1 MAVTLERRRLDA
13 GPGDPAL
20 AARLRREIEGEVL
33 FGGFDRG
40 RYSTDASIYQIE
52 PQGVVVPNTDADVQ
66 ATLAIAREFGVGV
79 VARGGGT
86 SQAGQTVG
94 SGLIIDYSKHLA
106 RVVELDAEGR
116 TVWVEP
122 GLVLDRL
129 NRYLRSYGL
138 FFPVDISTGSRATLG
153 GMAANNAC
161 GARSIRYGIMVD
173 NLLEIEALLADGETI
188 RFAHVP
194 GNLEPVGMSARYVEL
209 IQIVRAL
216 AEREADAIATGFPK
230 VQRRVGGYNLDR
242 VHAGGHSM
250 AELLVGSEGTLALF
264 RRLKLRLQALPEH
277 RVLGVCHFPTFDQAM
292 ASTKA
297 IVELAPSA
305 VELVDRTILELGR
318 QIPAY
323 RVLIERFVRGAPDAL
338 LLVEF
343 AGDDQDAQRAR
354 LQRLGELM
362 ADLGFADAVVEAI
375 DPAAQAGIWD
385 VRKAGLNIVMSMKGA
400 GKPVSFIEDCAVP
413 LEHLADYTRRLTEIF
428 AKHGTTGTWYAH
440 ASVGCLHVRPILN
453 LKQEKDAAAMRAIAE
468 EAFAMVRAYKGSHS
482 GEHGDGLVRSAWH
495 SAMFGERLVH
505 AFEEVKA
512 AFDPDGM
519 LNPGK
524 IVGAPRMDDRR
535 LFRYPPGYREVPLD
549 TALDWSAWGGF
560 LGAAEMCN
568 NNGACR
574 KSEPGVM
581 CPSYRVTHDEQHV
594 TRGRANTLRL
604 ALSGQLGPDA
614 LVSEAMA
621 DTLDLCVACKA
632 CRRECPTGVDMAR
645 MKIEVMH
652 QVRRARRLSLR
663 DRLIAY
669 LPRYAP
675 HASRARWLLHL
686 RDQLPGGAAVAE
698 RALGFSAKRPLP
710 RWHAKPFRPV
720 PNGRSPEGDGRDVVL
735 FADTFT
741 SWFEP
746 DNARAAV
753 AVLEAAGYRVHAA
766 MRPDGRPLCCGRTF
780 LSAGLV
786 AEARREAQATLAVL
800 RRFVEA
806 GVPAVGLE
814 PSCLLTMRDEFTALL
829 PGSAGDALAERAL
842 LLEEFLWRE
851 HAGGRLRLPMRSNG
865 PRRALVHGHCHQKA
879 FGAMAAVTGCLGLVP
894 DLTVEAIESS
904 CCGMAGAFG
913 YEAEHHAISLR
924 MAELSLLPAVRGADP
939 DTLIVADGTSC
950 RQQIRDGSGRD
961 AVHVARVLADALNGP
976 APSPKAL
983 TQGFTSPDGAR
994 SNRTP
999 ASTNR
1004 DGNPD
1009 PGCARRASVRPAS
1022 SFAPAAPSRSTCAL

>member
-1 MAVTLERRRLDA
+1 MAAILRRRQLDA
-13 GPGDPAL
+13 GPGNRAL
-20 AARLRREIEGEVL
+20 AARLRRELEGEVR
-33 FGGFDRG
+33 FGAFDRG

-52 PQGVVVPNTDADVQ
+52 PQGVVVPRTDADVQ
-66 ATLAIAREFGVGV
+66 AALAIAREAGVPV

-86 SQAGQTVG
+86 SQSGQTVG
-94 SGLIIDYSKHLA
+94 DGLIVDYSKHLA
-106 RVVELDAEGR
+106 GLIEVDPEAR
-116 TVWVEP
+116 TAWVEP

-129 NRYLRSYGL
+129 NRHLRPHGL

-173 NLLEIEALLADGETI
+173 NLLEIDALLADGETI
-188 RFAHVP
+188 RFAAVP
-194 GNLEPVGMSARYVEL
+194 GNLESAATSVRYEAL
-209 IQIVRAL
+209 IQGVRAL

-230 VQRRVGGYNLDR
+230 VVRRVGGYNLDR
-242 VHAGGHSM
+242 VRVAGHNM

-264 RRLKLRLQALPEH
+264 RRLKLKLQPLPRH
-277 RVLGVCHFPTFDQAM
+277 RVLGVCHFPRFHEAM
-292 ASTKA
+292 ASTEA
-297 IVELAPSA
+297 IVGLEPSA

-323 RVLIERFVRGAPDAL
+323 RPLIERFVRGAPDAL

-343 AGDDQDAQRAR
+343 AGDDPDEQRAR
-354 LQRLGELM
+354 LKRLGELM

-375 DPAAQAGIWD
+375 EPAAQAGIWD

-453 LKQEKDAAAMRAIAE
+453 LKQDKDVAAMRAIAE
-468 EAFAMVRAYKGSHS
+468 EAFAMVRAYKGAHS
-482 GEHGDGLVRSAWH
+482 GEHGDGLVRSEFH
-495 SAMFGERLVH
+495 EAMFGERLVR
-505 AFEEVKA
+505 AFKEVKA
-512 AFDPDGM
+512 AFDPDGL

-524 IVGAPRMDDRR
+524 IVDAPRMDDRT
-535 LFRYPPGYREVPLD
+535 LFRYPPGYHAAPLD

-574 KSEPGVM
+574 KADPGVM
-581 CPSYRVTHDEQHV
+581 CPSYRVSGDEQHV

-614 LVSEAMA
+614 LRSEAMA
-621 DTLDLCVACKA
+621 ATLELCVSCKA
-632 CRRECPTGVDMAR
+632 CRRECPTGVDVAR

-652 QVRRARRLSLR
+652 QMRRGRRLPLR
-663 DRLIAY
+663 DRLISY

-675 HASRARWLLHL
+675 YASRARGLLHL
-686 RDQLPGGAAVAE
+686 RDRLPGAA
-698 RALGFSAKRPLP
+698 ALGEHALGLSARRPLP
-710 RWHAKPFRPV
+710 RWHPEPYLPKSSGVRPQ
-720 PNGRSPEGDGRDVVL
+720 SDGRDVVL

-741 SWFEP
+741 TWFEP
-746 DNARAAV
+746 DNAHAAV
-753 AVLEAAGYRVHAA
+753 AVLEAAGYRVHAVT
-766 MRPDGRPLCCGRTF
+766 RPDGRRPCCGRTF

-786 AEARREAQATLAVL
+786 DEARREARATLAAL
-800 RRFVEA
+800 GPFVA
-806 GVPAVGLE
+806 RGVPVIGLE

-829 PGSAGDALAERAL
+829 PGDATDALAGQAL

-851 HAGGRLRLPMRSNG
+851 HAAGRLRLPLRSNG
-865 PRRALVHGHCHQKA
+865 ARRVLVHGHCHQKA
-879 FGAMAAVTGCLGLVP
+879 FGAMAAVMGCLGLVP
-894 DLTVEAIESS
+894 GVQAEAIESS

-913 YEAEHHAISLR
+913 YEAEHHATSLQ
-924 MAELSLLPAVRGADP
+924 MAELALLPAVRAAPADAV
-939 DTLIVADGTSC
+939 IVADGTSC
-950 RQQIRDGSGRD
+950 RQQIRDGSGRE
-961 AVHVARVLADALNGP
+961 AVHAARLLTDAL
-976 APSPKAL
+976 A
-983 TQGFTSPDGAR
+983 
-994 SNRTP
+994 
-999 ASTNR
+999 
-1004 DGNPD
+1004 
-1009 PGCARRASVRPAS
+1009 
-1022 SFAPAAPSRSTCAL
+1022 AAPGGAH